1 MFWFFFS
8 DPRSLHYLPSLQST
22 NQYTQAIQ
30 AVGEIIEVY
39 DTDKQFPALGF
50 GAQMPPHG
58 QVSHEFFLNMAENP
72 YCFGVQGILQAYR
85 TALTSVSINFYS
97 WIYDGLCQ

>member
-1 MFWFFFS
+1 M
-8 DPRSLHYLPSLQST
+8 QST

-50 GAQMPPHG
+50 GAQLPPHG

-72 YCFGVQGILQAYR
+72 YCLGVQGILQAYR
-85 TALTSVSINFYS
+85 TALTAVSIKGGFKS
-97 WIYDGLCQ
+97 EDTGEFRCQINILNHYLEQKI

>member
-1 MFWFFFS
+1 M
-8 DPRSLHYLPSLQST
+8 PSLQST

-50 GAQMPPHG
+50 GAQLPNG

-72 YCFGVQGILQAYR
+72 YCLGVQGILQAYR
-85 TALTSVSINFYS
+85 TALTTVST
-97 WIYDGLCQ
+97 